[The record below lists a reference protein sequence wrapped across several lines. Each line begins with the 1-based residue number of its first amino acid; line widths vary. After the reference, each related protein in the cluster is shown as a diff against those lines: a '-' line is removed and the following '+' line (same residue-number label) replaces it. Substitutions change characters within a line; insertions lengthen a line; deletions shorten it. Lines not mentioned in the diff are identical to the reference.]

1 MNEVIGTS
9 LLKERNV
16 ARSWSMNVNE
26 DYDGIKEEETED
38 SRYVHI
44 WRCP

>member
-9 LLKERNV
+9 LLKVRNV

-26 DYDGIKEEETED
+26 DYDGIIEEEIED
-38 SRYVHI
+38 SHYVHV
-44 WRCP
+44 WWCP